1 MLSSKYFGCTTGT
14 LIELLLD
21 ATRLAP
27 ATNKDIPEETIDNF
41 YKKVNEVADAD
52 TFLFKD

>member
-14 LIELLLD
+14 LIELMLD

-27 ATNKDIPEETIDNF
+27 SINKDIPEETIDNF

-52 TFLFKD
+52 TYLFKD